1 VKHRRF
7 YCGENNMAK
16 LTRRQWLKV
25 GLAFG
30 GLSAFG
36 LSYREVAKRAIDGL
50 IHGTSGRVTLDRISG
65 NSLLPEG
72 RAMPEWQGNPQQAIS
87 MTQCFGCWTQCG
99 VRVRVDR
106 QTDRVLRIAGNP
118 YHPLSQERHVDSALP
133 LQEALAQLGG
143 ESGLD
148 ARSTA
153 CARGATLLEGLYSPL
168 RVLEPMKRV
177 GKRGEGKWQR
187 ISFEQLIAEVVEGGD
202 LFGEGHVDGLRAIR
216 DLETPIDAR
225 RPGLGPKANQLLVTN
240 AGDDGRDSF
249 LRRFAQNSF
258 GSKNFGAHG
267 AYCGLAYR
275 AGSGALMNDLDKNP
289 HVKPDWEQ
297 VEFALFM
304 GTSPA
309 QSGNPFKRQARQL
322 ASARLRSEFRYAVVA
337 PALPLTTTLADD
349 HGHWIPILPGTD
361 SALAMAMIQW
371 ILDNRRYQAG
381 YLAIPS
387 EVAMQRAGEKS
398 WTNATH
404 LVIAESEHPLAG
416 QHLTLAHLNGAES
429 ASPLVVNGA
438 GEMVPAEACD
448 RAELWVTRTVTLHDG
463 AQVAVKSGFQCL
475 KEAAD
480 KLSPEAYSRECG
492 VPVARIAALA
502 EAFTAH
508 GRKAAVIAHGGMMAA
523 NGFYNTW
530 SVMMLNVLIGNL
542 SLEGGVFVGGGKF
555 NGFAEGPRYN
565 LVEFPGLVKPK
576 GLNIARSKAAY
587 ETSDEYREKVAAGV
601 SPWPARAPWYP
612 FVAGQLTELLTSA
625 LAGYPYALKVWI
637 SNMTNPLYGIAGLRG
652 VAEERLKDPARLPL
666 FIAIDAFINE
676 TTALADYIIPDT
688 HNFESWGFSAPWG
701 GVASKATTARWPIV
715 TPATAKT
722 AQGQPISMEAFC
734 IAVAKRLA
742 LPGFGDRAIG
752 DGQGEL
758 LPLNRAEDYYL
769 RAAANV
775 AFAGKA
781 PVPAARTEELAL
793 CGVDR
798 LLPQLAQT
806 LRADEIDRV
815 AFIYSRGGRFA
826 DHDSGRRDGS
836 VGNRWEKPLQIWNA
850 EVAKHR
856 HAITGERFSGCPTC
870 YPARLSDGRA
880 VEELYPERQ
889 WPLRLMS
896 FKSNVMSSSTAV
908 IRRLHD
914 VKPVNLVALNPADGV
929 RFGIQHGDWVSIST
943 PGGSREAQI
952 SLLAGVMPGVI
963 AVEHGYGHWEMG
975 ASQHYLDGE
984 PLAMDERIAAG
995 INLNDLGFADPTRE
1009 VPNTWLDWVTGAAV
1023 RQGIPAAIVKLSA

>member
-1 VKHRRF
+1 
-7 YCGENNMAK
+7 MAK

-50 IHGTSGRVTLDRISG
+50 IHGTSGRVTLDRING
-65 NSLLPEG
+65 NSLPPEG
-72 RAMPEWQGNPQQAIS
+72 RARPEWQGNPQQAIS

-133 LQEALAQLGG
+133 LQDALAQLGG

-225 RPGLGPKANQLLVTN
+225 QPGLGPKANQLLVTN

-361 SALAMAMIQW
+361 SALAMAMIRW
-371 ILDNRRYQAG
+371 ILDHRRYQAG

-387 EVAMQRAGEKS
+387 EAAMQRAGEKS

-404 LVIAESEHPLAG
+404 LVIAESEHPRAG
-416 QHLTLAHLNGAES
+416 QHLTLADLNGAES

-438 GEMVPAEACD
+438 GELVAAEACD
-448 RAELWVTRTVTLHDG
+448 SAELWVSRTVTLHDG
-463 AQVAVKSGFQCL
+463 VQVGVKSGFQCL

-480 KLSPEAYSRECG
+480 KLSPEAYSRQCG

-542 SLEGGVFVGGGKF
+542 SLAGGVFVGGGKF

-625 LAGYPYALKVWI
+625 LAGYPYGLKAWI

-676 TTALADYIIPDT
+676 TTALADYIVPDT

-752 DGQGEL
+752 DGQGGL

-781 PVPAARTEELAL
+781 PVPAARADELTL
-793 CGVDR
+793 SGVDR

-850 EVAKHR
+850 EVAQHR

-880 VEELYPERQ
+880 VEALYPEQQ

-914 VKPVNLVALNPADGV
+914 VKPVNLVALNPADGA
-929 RFGIQHGDWVSIST
+929 RFGIQHGDRVRIST
-943 PGGSREAQI
+943 PGGSREVRI

-963 AVEHGYGHWEMG
+963 AVEHGYGHREMG

-1023 RQGIPAAIVKLSA
+1023 RQGIPATIVKLSA